1 MFQYGFGILKFALW
15 TCTNPGYPCK
25 VSENATPRDGN
36 CLIHGMNS

>member
-15 TCTNPGYPCK
+15 TCANPRYPCK